1 MRRPASS
8 LRLTEAE
15 EDFMQVIR
23 LEDHIVP
30 RMPQMHL
37 STTARRIDVYTRMIA
52 SSFFI
57 LMVVVKG
64 ADLVTLTREAMAHT
78 AILNFAF
85 YATFASRVVIVLFFS
100 LIAILFIV
108 REKPLKKA
116 SGLKPR
122 LLAIVG
128 TFLIPF
134 MGLFPR
140 VELGLTW
147 TIASTLL
154 VVLGTGLS
162 VYSLYHLGR
171 SFSLMA
177 EARRLVTNGPYAVVR
192 HPLYLCEQIA
202 IVGTLIQYISPIT
215 IGIFAL
221 HLWIQFQRMNNEEKI
236 LRNTFADYSEYA
248 RRTRAKFLPG
258 VC

>member
-1 MRRPASS
+1 MPK
-8 LRLTEAE
+8 
-15 EDFMQVIR
+15 MQ
-23 LEDHIVP
+23 
-30 RMPQMHL
+30 L
-37 STTARRIDVYTRMIA
+37 SAAARRIDVFTRMLA
-52 SSFFI
+52 SSFF
-57 LMVVVKG
+57 LMMVFAKAAELITIARG
-64 ADLVTLTREAMAHT
+64 AMSQAAPLHFE
-78 AILNFAF
+78 F

-100 LIAILFIV
+100 LIAVLFIV

-147 TIASTLL
+147 TISSTLL
-154 VVLGTGLS
+154 VVVGTALS

-177 EARRLVTNGPYAVVR
+177 EARRLVTNGPYAIVR

-202 IVGTLIQYISPIT
+202 ILGTLMQYLSPIT
-215 IGIFAL
+215 IGIFMV
-221 HLWIQFQRMNNEEKI
+221 HLWIQFQRMSYEEKL
-236 LRNTFADYSEYA
+236 LRSTFPDYSEYA
-248 RRTRAKFLPG
+248 TRTTAKFLPG